1 MAQAKG
7 MQSKNSNASEYLMEL
22 IQRCKENAKEN
33 FQFDQKE
40 ASSRPFEIVHMGGY
54 EFVKFHEVE
63 KTQEEQDSK
72 YHECLETAGLLS
84 HKDLNLDNLDNYLFL
99 KVQDATPWR
108 LYTKIRMNKSLV
120 LSGPPGTG
128 KTALALSLVKACYEE
143 DMTIVIK
150 RWYHWLVKMR
160 GVYQDDEIRDME
172 QFLRPSV
179 KADILLIDEL
189 GTDKKNTATPFEQE
203 QLMYIISERHGN
215 SKPTIVTTNLVRE
228 EITTIYGEA
237 IYQRLADEERGYWFE
252 FVNEE
257 IKRKLL

>member
-1 MAQAKG
+1 
-7 MQSKNSNASEYLMEL
+7 
-22 IQRCKENAKEN
+22 
-33 FQFDQKE
+33 
-40 ASSRPFEIVHMGGY
+40 
-54 EFVKFHEVE
+54 
-63 KTQEEQDSK
+63 
-72 YHECLETAGLLS
+72 
-84 HKDLNLDNLDNYLFL
+84 
-99 KVQDATPWR
+99 
-108 LYTKIRMNKSLV
+108 
-120 LSGPPGTG
+120 
-128 KTALALSLVKACYEE
+128 
-143 DMTIVIK
+143 
-150 RWYHWLVKMR
+150 
-160 GVYQDDEIRDME
+160 ME

-252 FVNEE
+252 FDNEE